1 MADLTSYEQR
11 LDRIEQ
17 KLDKVS
23 ETITNIVR
31 LEEKVVAGNE
41 RADRF
46 ETKVNK
52 LQDDVDNLKIS
63 TQRNEMFV
71 RNSER
76 LVWALVTTGISTIV
90 YLVK

>member
-31 LEEKVVAGNE
+31 LEERVVAGNN
-41 RADRF
+41 RADSF
-46 ETKVNK
+46 EAKVNK
-52 LQDDVDNLKIS
+52 LQDDVDNLKS
-63 TQRNEMFV
+63 ATQKNELFV
-71 RNSER
+71 KNSER
-76 LVWALVTTGISTIV
+76 LIWALITTGISTIV